1 MTAIRIDHVS
11 KRFGPTVAL
20 DQVSLTIEAGELFF
34 LLGPSGCGKTTL
46 LRSLAGFV
54 QPDAGAISFGNDAV
68 TDLPPRLRD
77 TAMVFQAYALW
88 PHMSVAQNVA
98 YGLKV
103 RGVAKAELAQRVEQ
117 ALKLVRMDG
126 FGDRRP
132 NQLSGGQQQRVAL
145 ARALVVQPRVLLLDE
160 PLSNLDARLR
170 DELREEVRRLHQ
182 ETGLTMVYVTHDQKE
197 ALSLADRLAVMDKGR
212 VAQVGPPLEVYNRPV
227 NRFVAGFL
235 GDSNFLP
242 GTVRQVD
249 GPQCVVET
257 KVGNLVGVAAS
268 EQPAVGSAVVC
279 SIRPH
284 ALSVAT
290 GDSGPNAI
298 PATVEQLAFLG
309 ELLHV
314 RLKAGGTDLEMVM
327 LPHEAG
333 RLKGGQ
339 SIRLTALAENVIVV
353 TE

>member
-1 MTAIRIDHVS
+1 MNAIRIEDVS
-11 KRFGPTVAL
+11 KRYGATVAL
-20 DQVSLTIEAGELFF
+20 DRVSLTIEDRELFF

-54 QPDAGAISFGNDAV
+54 QPDSGQISIGKEVV
-68 TDLPPRLRD
+68 THLPPRSRD

-88 PHMSVAQNVA
+88 PHMTVAQNVA

-103 RGVAKAELAQRVEQ
+103 RGVDKAEMSRRVEQ
-117 ALKLVRMDG
+117 ALKLVRMEG

-170 DELREEVRRLHQ
+170 DELREEVRRLHA

-197 ALSLADRLAVMDKGR
+197 ALSLADRLAVLEKGR
-212 VAQVGPPLEVYNRPV
+212 VVQVGPPLEVYNRPV

-242 GTVRQVD
+242 GTVRRLD
-249 GPQCVVET
+249 GKSCEVET
-257 KVGNLVGVAAS
+257 KVGDLIGVPVG
-268 EQPAVGSAVVC
+268 ECPGVGSSVTC
-279 SIRPH
+279 SVRPH
-284 ALSVAT
+284 ALSVAA
-290 GDSGPNAI
+290 SEAVPNTIRAM
-298 PATVEQLAFLG
+298 VEQTAFLG

-314 RLKAGGTDLEMVM
+314 RVKAGGTDLEMVT
-327 LPHEAG
+327 LPHEAD
-333 RLKGGQ
+333 RVRIGQ
-339 SIRLTALAENVIVV
+339 EIRLAVKPENVVLL